1 MAIYAIGDLQGCYD
15 ELQQLLTKI
24 RFDQSG
30 DRLWFVGD
38 MVNRGPGS
46 LECLRFIKSL
56 GDSAIAVLGNHDL
69 HLLAVAAGFKKLRK
83 GDTVAHI
90 LNASDRDELLEW
102 LRFRPLMHVDN
113 GYAMV
118 HAGLLPDWTIEK
130 ALSLAKEV
138 QTELRGPNYHQVLT
152 QMYGNQPAQWD
163 DSLTGFDRLRVV
175 INAMTRLRF
184 VTPEGQMEFDLKGE
198 VTAAPPGYLPW
209 FEVPARQSQDMS
221 IVFGH
226 WSALGLKITPNLI
239 ALDSGC
245 VWGGQLTAMRLDD
258 RAVFQI
264 DCGGYS
270 AW

>member
-1 MAIYAIGDLQGCYD
+1 MAIYAIGDLQGCYH

-24 RFDQSG
+24 RFDQSN

-46 LECLRFIKSL
+46 LECLRLIKSL
-56 GDSAIAVLGNHDL
+56 GSSAIAVLGNHDL
-69 HLLAVAAGFKKLRK
+69 HLLAVAAGLKKLRK
-83 GDTVAHI
+83 GDTVADV
-90 LNASDRDELLEW
+90 LSAPDRDELLEW
-102 LRFRPLMHVDN
+102 LRCRPLMYADN

-118 HAGLLPDWTIEK
+118 HAGLLPSWTVEK
-130 ALSLAKEV
+130 ALLLAKEV
-138 QTELRGPNYHQVLT
+138 EAVLCGPDYHQVLAH
-152 QMYGNQPAQWD
+152 MYGNQPAKWD

-198 VTAAPPGYLPW
+198 VDAAPPGYLPW
-209 FEVPARQSQDMS
+209 FEVSKRQSQGAPV
-221 IVFGH
+221 IFGH
-226 WSALGLKITPNLI
+226 WSALGLKITPNII

-245 VWGGQLTAMRLDD
+245 IWGGQLTAMRLED
-258 RAVFQI
+258 RAVFQVSC
-264 DCGGYS
+264 DGYS